1 MSVFFDG
8 FGMVLRNVN
17 DMKRTEELVE
27 IRNILMDSGAVTC
40 SAANFTPVYNPG
52 HRFSYCLPN
61 EHHITIDY
69 NKLAKAIYDAG
80 YRKRDNL

>member
-1 MSVFFDG
+1 MSVFFDC

-27 IRNILMDSGAVTC
+27 IRNILMDSGAVTY
-40 SAANFTPVYNPG
+40 SAAN
-52 HRFSYCLPN
+52 
-61 EHHITIDY
+61 ITIDY

-80 YRKRDNL
+80 YRKRR